1 MAKVQKQLVDAGYDD
16 NGNLVVTYDDG
27 AKKILNTPESGPL
40 KPPPPEPGKSNT
52 PQSGPLKPPPPGK
65 SSFNGFVEDPQLHS
79 FLKISTY
86 LAVIAA
92 SVAVTFASLFSIGNN
107 CRK

>member
-1 MAKVQKQLVDAGYDD
+1 MAKVQKQVVDAGYDD

-27 AKKILNTPESGPL
+27 AKKILNTPQSEPL
-40 KPPPPEPGKSNT
+40 KPPPPGKRNT
-52 PQSGPLKPPPPGK
+52 PQSEPLKPPPPGK

-79 FLKISTY
+79 FLKISAY